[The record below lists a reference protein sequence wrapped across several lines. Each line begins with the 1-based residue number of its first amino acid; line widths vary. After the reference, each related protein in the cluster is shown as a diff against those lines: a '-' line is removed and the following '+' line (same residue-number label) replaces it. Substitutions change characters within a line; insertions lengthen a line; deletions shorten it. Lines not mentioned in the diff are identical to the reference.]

1 MIAAIIAINAALK
14 VLTIGIFD
22 VDVALR
28 FSTKYRR
35 TAMLTVSQRDDEWTK
50 TDRMA

>member
-1 MIAAIIAINAALK
+1 MIAVIIEINAALK

-22 VDVALR
+22 VDVELR

-35 TAMLTVSQRDDEWTK
+35 TAILTVSQRDDEWTK
-50 TDRMA
+50 TERIA